1 MIALFLIFLVATVT
15 CLVTG
20 HSLLWALLLGLCLFF
35 ALGLKRG
42 HSVRRLWAMAWKK
55 GKEALIV
62 VPVFL
67 MIGAVTALWRA
78 SGTISFFLYYGLRG
92 ISPPLFVLVAF
103 LLSAALS
110 FALGTSYG
118 VCGTA
123 GVVLM
128 TLARSGGVPIPLT
141 AGAVLSGAYF
151 GDRCSPMSSC
161 ATLVA
166 ACTGTELYHNV
177 REMLKTV
184 VLPTVLAL
192 GVYAVLSVRNPIA
205 AVDGAVLSAL
215 SGDFSLRWAVL
226 LPAAVMLL
234 LPLFKVPVKWAMA
247 ASAAAAFLLAVL
259 LQHLSV
265 WQTLCAAVLG
275 YKPGRPELAAILS
288 GGGVVSMLTAGAVVF
303 ITSLYSG
310 ILEGIDA
317 LKSTEASAE
326 KLAARLGLFPATAIV
341 STLVVMIFCNQS
353 VMVLLDEQL
362 LSKSYTKR
370 GASRTEQALDI
381 ANSGVVIAGLVPW
394 SIAVSVPLQMLSAD
408 SSAIPFAALLYLIPL
423 CYLFTKRYFF
433 RPGPGV
439 PPKSESCRKD
449 CLL

>member
-1 MIALFLIFLVATVT
+1 MIALFLIFLAATVT

-20 HSLLWALLLGLCLFF
+20 HSLLWALLLGLSLFF

-42 HSVRRLWAMAWKK
+42 YSVKRLWAMAWKK
-55 GKEALIV
+55 GKDALIV

-67 MIGAVTALWRA
+67 MIGTVTALWRA

-103 LLSAALS
+103 VLSALLS

-128 TLARSGGVPIPLT
+128 TLARSGGVSIPLT

-184 VLPTVLAL
+184 AVLTVLAL
-192 GVYAVLSVRNPIA
+192 GFYAALSIRNPIA

-215 SGDFSLRWAVL
+215 SADFSLRWPVL
-226 LPAAVMLL
+226 IPAAVMLL
-234 LPLFKVPVKWAMA
+234 LPLFRVPVKWAMA

-265 WQTLCAAVLG
+265 WAALGAAVLG
-275 YKPGRPELAAILS
+275 YAPARPELAAILS
-288 GGGVVSMLTAGAVVF
+288 GGGLVSMLTAGGVVF

-326 KLAARLGLFPATAIV
+326 KLVSRLGLFPATAIV
-341 STLVVMIFCNQS
+341 STLIVMIFCNQS

-362 LSKSYTKR
+362 LSKSYADR
-370 GASRTEQALDI
+370 GATRTELALDI
-381 ANSGVVIAGLVPW
+381 ANSGVTIAGLVPW
-394 SIAVSVPLQMLSAD
+394 SIAVSVPLQMLGAG

-423 CYLFTKRYFF
+423 CYLVTKRCFF
-433 RPGPGV
+433 PTRHRSSSGV
-439 PPKSESCRKD
+439 
-449 CLL
+449 